1 MNGGRCFALVLGAPA
16 PSPALRRS
24 GGAPVGTGGSAWVGA
39 WLACHEGFV
48 DMPGRLGRRGRRR
61 SQLTALRGGSAWPI
75 KDRSCA
81 HFDARQRSRGD
92 APKRTTIASLQV
104 SGIARPRR
112 GYSRRTESL
121 PLSAC
126 RHGYSGRDTRASRT
140 RRSGQIQRSHAGHL
154 RISRTGQSCSARPLA
169 LVPRPHADVVRRDA
183 PSEQRVGRAV
193 VVQEGGLDGPSEVR
207 VREMTG
213 AVLGILERRDPPW
226 ECDRSSLGRG
236 ADRGAVSLLRP
247 VPDHGRRDGVSEP
260 ECDCLN
266 LPCKLDMG

>member
-1 MNGGRCFALVLGAPA
+1 MRVAGAVVCVCRGVAVRCAITGSAGALASPSAFARRTAWHPWRGVGTFVNGVSRGFVDTMGDLAGEGAGGPSGRPCAHAADGDRAHDHGRMNGGRCFALVLGAPA

-48 DMPGRLGRRGRRR
+48 DMTGRLGRRGRRR
-61 SQLTALRGGSAWPI
+61 SQLTALRGGSAWTI

-140 RRSGQIQRSHAGHL
+140 RRSGQIQRLHAGHL
-154 RISRTGQSCSARPLA
+154 RISRTGRSCSARPLA
-169 LVPRPHADVVRRDA
+169 LVPRP
-183 PSEQRVGRAV
+183 
-193 VVQEGGLDGPSEVR
+193 
-207 VREMTG
+207 
-213 AVLGILERRDPPW
+213 
-226 ECDRSSLGRG
+226 RG
-236 ADRGAVSLLRP
+236 CGSA
-247 VPDHGRRDGVSEP
+247 
-260 ECDCLN
+260 
-266 LPCKLDMG
+266 